1 MVLIAQIIVG
11 LLVGVGVGIILI
23 DKLKLPS
30 IRAVTALGNLGKK
43 GDKKISALEIY
54 LKDFAIF
61 ISKHVKLNEY
71 KRAQLEADL
80 RTASIEITPERYVSD
95 ALVKALIIGVFAIP
109 AFFIFKIA
117 AAVVILIAV
126 LIYFKEYTAV
136 SNRIKERRKRIEYE
150 LPRFVGSIEK
160 TMQHSRDVIH
170 ILESYKEIAGE
181 DMKREIDITVA
192 DMKSGNIEV
201 ALTRL
206 ETRVGSTMMS
216 DVTRGLI
223 ALNRGDD
230 NHIYWGQ
237 LVLKFADYQRQLL
250 RQQAD
255 KVPRKVKRLSMAL
268 MFCFMLI
275 YVVVIGQ
282 VLVTS
287 LGSIL

>member
-54 LKDFAIF
+54 LKDFSIF

-80 RTASIEITPERYVSD
+80 RTASMEITPERYVSD

-170 ILESYKEIAGE
+170 ILEAYKEIAGE

-255 KVPRKVKRLSMAL
+255 AVPRKVKRLSMAL

>member
-1 MVLIAQIIVG
+1 
-11 LLVGVGVGIILI
+11 
-23 DKLKLPS
+23 
-30 IRAVTALGNLGKK
+30 
-43 GDKKISALEIY
+43 
-54 LKDFAIF
+54 
-61 ISKHVKLNEY
+61 
-71 KRAQLEADL
+71 
-80 RTASIEITPERYVSD
+80 
-95 ALVKALIIGVFAIP
+95 
-109 AFFIFKIA
+109 
-117 AAVVILIAV
+117 
-126 LIYFKEYTAV
+126 
-136 SNRIKERRKRIEYE
+136 
-150 LPRFVGSIEK
+150 
-160 TMQHSRDVIH
+160 
-170 ILESYKEIAGE
+170 
-181 DMKREIDITVA
+181 MKREIDITLA
-192 DMKSGNIEV
+192 DMKSGNVEV

-255 KVPRKVKRLSMAL
+255 AVPRKVKRLSMAL